1 MNGMPTWG
9 RPKADSPTAQLEQEL
24 ARVRAE
30 LVNLRQENRR
40 LLEKLNAALD
50 GTGICLWQGLVQSG
64 ELTVFNLQNFQQ
76 GQMVAHFDLWQA
88 KLHPD
93 DKALALERYFG
104 HLNGQYGSY
113 EARYRTLGSQGEIT
127 WLWDRGR
134 VVEWDAQGRPYR
146 VMGSHIDITAQMA
159 QQALLEEQAQLDHLT
174 GLYNRHTF
182 TRLTRQRLAQ
192 GGPGALLF
200 IDLDDFK
207 AINDRFGHR
216 CGDGVLSQVGQ
227 WLCCRLPTGALYGR
241 YGGDEFV
248 AYVPGLTA
256 AEAEALMASLLAERP
271 QYVVEVGD
279 CRPVGMSLGGCC
291 WQQAPGFEQALETAD
306 RAMYQ
311 AKQRGKRGY
320 WLACL

>member
-1 MNGMPTWG
+1 MNGMPTWSG
-9 RPKADSPTAQLEQEL
+9 PEVKSREAQLEQQL

-30 LVNLRQENRR
+30 LANLRQENRH

-64 ELTVFNLQNFQQ
+64 ELTVFNLQNFEQ
-76 GQMVAHFDLWQA
+76 GQMAPHFDLWQA

-93 DKALALERYFG
+93 DKAPALARYFG
-104 HLNGQYGSY
+104 HLDGLYPSY
-113 EARYRTLGSQGEIT
+113 EAKYRTLGPHGEIT

-146 VMGSHIDITAQMA
+146 IMGSHIDITEQMA
-159 QQALLEEQAQLDHLT
+159 QQAQLEEQAQLDQLT

-182 TRLTRQRLAQ
+182 TRLTRQRLAL
-192 GGPGALLF
+192 GGRGALLF

-207 AINDRFGHR
+207 AINDRFGHP
-216 CGDGVLSQVGQ
+216 CGDAVLSQVGQ
-227 WLCCRLPTGALYGR
+227 WLCCRLPTGSLYGR

-248 AYVPGLTA
+248 AYVPGLTPPQ
-256 AEAEALMASLLAERP
+256 AEALLSRLLAERP
-271 QYVVEVGD
+271 QYPTELGD
-279 CRPVGMSLGGCC
+279 CRPVGLSIGGCC
-291 WQQAPGFEQALETAD
+291 WQQAPGFEQALASAD

-311 AKQRGKRGY
+311 AKQQGKRGF
-320 WLACL
+320 WLDCL

>member
-9 RPKADSPTAQLEQEL
+9 SPEVRSREAQLEHEL

-30 LVNLRQENRR
+30 LTHLRQENRR

-64 ELTVFNLQNFQQ
+64 ELTVFNLQNFTQ
-76 GQMVAHFDLWQA
+76 GQMAPHFDLWQA
-88 KLHPD
+88 KLHPE

-104 HLNGQYGSY
+104 HLDGRYPSY
-113 EARYRTLGSQGEIT
+113 EARYRTLGPQGEVT
-127 WLWDRGR
+127 WLWDHGR
-134 VVEWDAQGRPYR
+134 VVEWDTQGRPYR
-146 VMGSHIDITAQMA
+146 IIGSHIDITEQMA
-159 QQALLEEQAQLDHLT
+159 QQAQLEEQAQLDQLT

-192 GGPGALLF
+192 GTCGALLF

-207 AINDRFGHR
+207 AINDRFGHL
-216 CGDGVLSQVGQ
+216 CGDAVLGQVGQ
-227 WLCCRLPTGALYGR
+227 WLCCRLPAGSLYGR

-248 AYVPGLTA
+248 AYVPGVTA
-256 AEAEALMASLLAERP
+256 SEAEALMSRLLAERP
-271 QYVVEVGD
+271 QYQVAQGD
-279 CRPVGMSLGGCC
+279 CRPVGLSIGGCC
-291 WQQAPGFEQALETAD
+291 WQRVPGFELALAAAD

-311 AKQRGKRGY
+311 AKQQGKRGY
-320 WLACL
+320 RLACL